1 VTRSGRQRGTPDRVR
16 APQFDLMATD
26 GEQFSL
32 DSFSPD
38 QLLVLVFLA
47 NHCPFV
53 TAWEDRLIMLA
64 IEHAGRG
71 AAFAAVCSSDSR
83 KYPEDSFEE
92 MRRRVHEKHYPFPY
106 LYDGEGALASALGA
120 TTTPEAFVFDH
131 DRALR
136 YHGAI
141 DSDPRDDHHPTPYL
155 RDAVELLIRGQ
166 SPQTVK
172 TEPIGCPIER
182 ND

>member
-1 VTRSGRQRGTPDRVR
+1 VKPSKQQAGTALRR
-16 APQFDLMATD
+16 WAPRFDLVATD

-32 DSFSPD
+32 ESFSPD

-53 TAWEDRLIMLA
+53 TTWEDRLIMLA
-64 IEHAGRG
+64 VEHAGRG
-71 AAFAAVCSSDSR
+71 AAFAAVSSSDPR
-83 KYPEDSFEE
+83 KYPEDSIDE
-92 MRRRVHEKHYPFPY
+92 MRRRVHDKHYPFPY
-106 LYDGEGALASALGA
+106 LYDGDGALAAALRA
-120 TTTPEAFVFDH
+120 TTTPEVFVFDH

-141 DSDPRDDHHPTPYL
+141 DSYPRDDRHPTPYL
-155 RDAVELLIRGQ
+155 GDAVEHLIRGQ
-166 SPQTVK
+166 SPRTNE